1 MINVL
6 VVIPYPEIAS
16 NFERV
21 ISRLNVREVRFSTT
35 FSYGTSDSSIES
47 FGSYD
52 IVVVRGMTYYAVRRK
67 FPELH
72 AIEIMMS
79 NTDVLNALYEVKMKH
94 PVAKVGIIL
103 PDLTISGHDVLKEL
117 TGFDVEAL
125 QVDDEE
131 MIDGAID
138 ELIGKGCKIIIGG
151 LTVSRICQKR
161 GIDYEHI
168 QTSDVTIERA
178 IKDTLN
184 MARSLDRERTRFMLT
199 RTIFDSMPGVMIA
212 TNRFKTIID
221 ANDAAEI
228 FFNEKKLEGHKLDDF
243 YPGNAADMTIKGHE
257 SLEIVHKIMG
267 TEMLVSQAP
276 FSGSDGEDGV
286 LITMQKVEQFFKTEK
301 KVRGKIG
308 EKGLSARYH
317 FSDIVADNIAMR
329 QLIAKAIRYAQ
340 ADGNV
345 LLTGET
351 GTGKELFV
359 QSMHNASQRASRPF
373 VAINCAAISE
383 QLLESELF
391 GYADGAFTGARK
403 GGKSGLFEIADG
415 GTIFLDEIGEMP
427 INLQA
432 KLLRV
437 LQEKEIRKVGGDEV
451 VPVDV
456 RIMSATNQ
464 NIPELVEKGLFR
476 RDLYYRI
483 NLLALHIPPLR
494 DRGRDVDLLFS
505 HFIRLNADSMSIQ
518 VPEIRADAFAA
529 LHKYKWDGNIRELRN
544 VAERIMVLNGSLPVT
559 AEIINSIDIPKNE
572 VIESEEEKKPL
583 GKKDYKYMNPKDLYE
598 RYLSSGLSLAD
609 FSKRIGLS
617 RTTIWRRFK
626 DAGFQK

>member
-21 ISRLNVREVRFSTT
+21 ISRLNVREVSFSTT

-125 QVDDEE
+125 QVEDEE

-286 LITMQKVEQFFKTEK
+286 LIT
-301 KVRGKIG
+301 
-308 EKGLSARYH
+308 
-317 FSDIVADNIAMR
+317 
-329 QLIAKAIRYAQ
+329 
-340 ADGNV
+340 
-345 LLTGET
+345 
-351 GTGKELFV
+351 
-359 QSMHNASQRASRPF
+359 
-373 VAINCAAISE
+373 ISPMD
-383 QLLESELF
+383 LAPN
-391 GYADGAFTGARK
+391 G
-403 GGKSGLFEIADG
+403 
-415 GTIFLDEIGEMP
+415 P
-427 INLQA
+427 
-432 KLLRV
+432 
-437 LQEKEIRKVGGDEV
+437 VG
-451 VPVDV
+451 
-456 RIMSATNQ
+456 S
-464 NIPELVEKGLFR
+464 
-476 RDLYYRI
+476 
-483 NLLALHIPPLR
+483 
-494 DRGRDVDLLFS
+494 
-505 HFIRLNADSMSIQ
+505 
-518 VPEIRADAFAA
+518 
-529 LHKYKWDGNIRELRN
+529 
-544 VAERIMVLNGSLPVT
+544 
-559 AEIINSIDIPKNE
+559 
-572 VIESEEEKKPL
+572 
-583 GKKDYKYMNPKDLYE
+583 
-598 RYLSSGLSLAD
+598 
-609 FSKRIGLS
+609 
-617 RTTIWRRFK
+617 
-626 DAGFQK
+626 